1 MAKRAIFQGPVEI
14 GETPV
19 YAEGTSAVALVPGYV
34 VTRSGKPWRC
44 LTLPLPMPPRRWLL
58 LSVVLVSRVTLPLRG
73 LSVTPFAPSRFAP
86 ASSSTWRVRQLRLWQ
101 RVISS
106 PPRLPLAACW
116 RRALLALTFRC
127 SSWKRLL
134 PPLPLVSSFWL
145 IRHKEK
151 LCP

>member
-34 VTRSGKPWRC
+34 VTRSGGTLALLNAAATNATEALVVVERGSGFKGDITTPWTIGDTVRAVKVRSGQFVNVAC
-44 LTLPLPMPPRRWLL
+44 KTAQTLANGDFLT
-58 LSVVLVSRVTLPLRG
+58 S
-73 LSVTPFAPSRFAP
+73 
-86 ASSSTWRVRQLRLWQ
+86 
-101 RVISS
+101 
-106 PPRLPLAACW
+106 RLPLAVCW
-116 RRALLALTFRC
+116 RKVLPVRMFRC